1 MKKIKTILL
10 IYFSITMICAC
21 GKSQEVPEEKDYT
34 EKTVES
40 DEVKKESEQDSSKE
54 GKDFAQ
60 NSEKD
65 EVESWQE
72 EYEAYL
78 EKEKQVYAAVY
89 PDYGAAY
96 LSFLDLLL
104 GEGGANGFSF
114 SLIYVDDDD
123 IPELVIDS
131 GYEAGGCI
139 VLTFHDG
146 VMDGWQSSRLYFT
159 YIERGN
165 LICNSE
171 GNMGHYYDW
180 VYTIQDGKWCCVDG
194 GEYGDPPDA
203 DRPQLDENGELI
215 YVYRWGEEEEVVSE
229 EEYEERLSQIYPTE
243 QQMRPQKYYVLREIR
258 SVLETGGVTS
268 ADHRYELVVEDLTW
282 TEAESLCREKGGYL
296 AAITSWDEIERI
308 QEQIISEDK
317 TNITFFVGA
326 NNKSYGSDNSY
337 MYYWYEPMDEET
349 YALVP
354 LYDVLRGFWLDGE
367 PSHTGLTEDG
377 VEVDEGYVVLFY
389 RKADERCYLN
399 DVPDDILSAAP
410 SYAGKVGYIC
420 EYDR

>member
-1 MKKIKTILL
+1 MKKIKIILL
-10 IYFSITMICAC
+10 ICLSLTMICAC
-21 GKSQEVPEEKDYT
+21 GKSQEVTEKDYT
-34 EKTVES
+34 EKTAEP
-40 DEVKKESEQDSSKE
+40 DEVKKDSGWDSSKE
-54 GKDFAQ
+54 GKDFAR
-60 NSEKD
+60 NNEKD

-78 EKEKQVYAAVY
+78 EKEEQVYAAVY
-89 PDYGAAY
+89 PTYEAAY
-96 LSFLDLLL
+96 LAYLDLL
-104 GEGGANGFSF
+104 GKDVANGFTY

-180 VYTIQDGKWCCVDG
+180 VYTIRNGKWCYVDG
-194 GEYGDPPDA
+194 GVYGDPPDA

-229 EEYEERLSQIYPTE
+229 EEYEECLKQVYPIE
-243 QQMRPQKYYVLREIR
+243 QQKRPQKYYILKDIL
-258 SVLETGGVTS
+258 SILETGDVAS
-268 ADHRYELVVEDLTW
+268 AGHRYELFVEDLTW
-282 TEAESLCREKGGYL
+282 KEAESLCREKDGYL
-296 AAITSWDEIERI
+296 ATITTWDEMERI

-317 TNITFFVGA
+317 TNVTFFVGA
-326 NNKSYGSDNSY
+326 NNETTDNTFGFH
-337 MYYWYEPMDEET
+337 WIEPETGET
-349 YALVP
+349 YDMLY
-354 LYDVLRGFWLDGE
+354 LYDALWGFWLEGE
-367 PSHTGLTEDG
+367 PSYTGLTEDG
-377 VEVDEGYVVLFY
+377 VEVDEDYVVLFY